1 MSHSRRG
8 TREILDT
15 FTQDVTADDLK
26 RVFTREA
33 RDAYE
38 FFAHGIDRLA
48 LAQLPWPK
56 RALLHVRLFL
66 LAFSRRLPPARRAL
80 YGLALVTTVI
90 GLLELFTGIDT
101 ARIGPVVVP
110 VLTWAQGTGPLV
122 VALVLLN
129 ILFALEV
136 ADRLSLKQDLSVAR
150 EIQRA
155 MLPRQ
160 PFTGLGMEAH
170 GETRPANTVG
180 GDFFDIVPTRDGR
193 LLVALGDVA
202 GKGTPAA
209 LLMALLLAI
218 LRTLVDEGLDPQ
230 ELATRLNQQVL
241 RHAPRSRFITALLG
255 IYDPERH
262 VLAYVNAGHP
272 PALLRH
278 ANGTV
283 ERLPPTGMALG
294 LGPRAVYS
302 SRTVMLC
309 PGDLLVVYSDGISEA
324 ESPSGTPFD
333 DAGVEEAV
341 TQHAAD
347 SAQVVCRALMARV
360 DSHIADARVCDDLT
374 VLALRHN

>member
-1 MSHSRRG
+1 MSGRRA

-15 FTQDVTADDLK
+15 FTRDVTADDLK
-26 RVFTREA
+26 RVFTRDA
-33 RDAYE
+33 RDAYA
-38 FFAHGIDRLA
+38 FFAHGIDRVA
-48 LAQLPWPK
+48 LAQLSWPR

-80 YGLALVTTVI
+80 YGLALLTTLI
-90 GLLELFTGIDT
+90 GLVELFTGLD
-101 ARIGPVVVP
+101 AMRIGPLVLP
-110 VLTWAQGTGPLV
+110 VLTWAQGTGALF

-136 ADRLSLKQDLSVAR
+136 ADRLSLKQDLTVAR

-155 MLPRQ
+155 MLPGQ
-160 PFTGLGMEAH
+160 PFIGLGVEAH

-218 LRTLVDEGLDPQ
+218 LRTLVDEGLDAQ
-230 ELATRLNQQVL
+230 DLATRLNQQVV

-255 IYDPERH
+255 IYDPQRH
-262 VLAYVNAGHP
+262 TLVYVNAGHP
-272 PALLRH
+272 PALLSH

-283 ERLPPTGMALG
+283 ERLPPTGIALG

-309 PGDLLVVYSDGISEA
+309 PGDLLVVYSDGITEA
-324 ESPSGTPFD
+324 ESPSGAPFD
-333 DAGVEEAV
+333 DEGVAEAV

-347 SAQVVCRALMARV
+347 GAQVVTRALMARV
-360 DSHIADARVCDDLT
+360 EAHIADGRVRDDLT
-374 VLALRHN
+374 ILALRHD